1 MAARAPKLYCEG
13 GEAAFLA
20 GMAEESR
27 AFATQVFW
35 FTTLVSKA
43 SNLPN
48 LQERLK
54 TLGASDIRV
63 VDMAQGQKQ
72 SRFVAWTYLDKK
84 QRRAWRK
91 ERWTAALLEPLGE

>member
-1 MAARAPKLYCEG
+1 P
-13 GEAAFLA
+13 
-20 GMAEESR
+20 
-27 AFATQVFW
+27 
-35 FTTLVSKA
+35 
-43 SNLPN
+43 
-48 LQERLK
+48 
-54 TLGASDIRV
+54 LGASDIRV